1 LTLGDHTINLSG
13 MNMLSDLEI
22 CAPLSGE
29 AVPIEDVPDV
39 VFAEKLVGDG
49 VAIRPTG
56 TRMVAPCDGIV
67 GKIFESNDAF
77 VLECAHGVSLFVR
90 FGIDTEELKGEGF
103 LRVAR
108 EGEAVRKGDV
118 IIKLDLP
125 VLTQKA
131 RSILS
136 PIIVS
141 NMDQITA
148 LTKHTGPV
156 TEGETVVLRI
166 KV

>member
-1 LTLGDHTINLSG
+1 
-13 MNMLSDLEI
+13 MNMLGSLEI

-29 AVPIEDVPDV
+29 AVPIEEVPDV
-39 VFAEKLVGDG
+39 VFAEKLLGDG

-67 GKIFESNDAF
+67 SKIFESNFAF
-77 VLECAHGVSLFVR
+77 VLECAHGVALFVR
-90 FGIDTEELKGEGF
+90 FGIDTEVLKGEGF

-125 VLTQKA
+125 LLTQKA
-131 RSILS
+131 PSILS

-141 NMDQITA
+141 NMDQITE

-156 TEGETVVLRI
+156 TEGETVVLSI

>member
-1 LTLGDHTINLSG
+1 
-13 MNMLSDLEI
+13 
-22 CAPLSGE
+22 
-29 AVPIEDVPDV
+29 V
-39 VFAEKLVGDG
+39 
-49 VAIRPTG
+49 
-56 TRMVAPCDGIV
+56 
-67 GKIFESNDAF
+67 
-77 VLECAHGVSLFVR
+77 
-90 FGIDTEELKGEGF
+90 LKGEGF

-125 VLTQKA
+125 LLTQKA
-131 RSILS
+131 PSILS

-141 NMDQITA
+141 NMDQITE

-156 TEGETVVLRI
+156 TEGETVVLSI

>member
-1 LTLGDHTINLSG
+1 
-13 MNMLSDLEI
+13 MLSSRRSSSEMVSPFGRP
-22 CAPLSGE
+22 APGWS
-29 AVPIEDVPDV
+29 
-39 VFAEKLVGDG
+39 
-49 VAIRPTG
+49 RPVTASSARSSSP
-56 TRMVAPCDGIV
+56 TSPSFWSAPT
-67 GKIFESNDAF
+67 A
-77 VLECAHGVSLFVR
+77 SLFVR
-90 FGIDTEELKGEGF
+90 FGIDTEVLKGEGF

-125 VLTQKA
+125 LLTQKA
-131 RSILS
+131 PSILS

-141 NMDQITA
+141 NMDQITE

-156 TEGETVVLRI
+156 TEGETVVLSI